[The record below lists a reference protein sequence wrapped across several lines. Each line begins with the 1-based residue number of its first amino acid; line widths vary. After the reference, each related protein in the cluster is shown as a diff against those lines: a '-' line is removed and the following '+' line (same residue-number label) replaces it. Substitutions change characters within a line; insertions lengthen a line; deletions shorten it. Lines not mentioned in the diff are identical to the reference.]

1 MFQTIL
7 YNPLI
12 NALVFLYNTV
22 AFQDLGIAI
31 ILLTVFI
38 RLIFAPLFYKSAK
51 NQIILQRLQPE
62 IKKIQHAHKDNKEK
76 QAAAMMD
83 LYKKHEVNPFSG
95 FLMIIIQL
103 PVLIALYHVFLQGLS
118 PDIFVHLYSFIVSP
132 AHLNPMFLGLI
143 DLEKRSILMVGLAAI
158 AQYWQGRLTL
168 PEIKKGQELSPPERI
183 GRQMVYFGPILTV
196 VILSSLPTA
205 IGLYWLVTG
214 VFSIVQQIYIN
225 KTLNLEKEKQEH
237 GIIETKN

>member
-76 QAAAMMD
+76 QPAAMMD

-103 PVLIALYHVFLQGLS
+103 PVLIALYQVFLQGLS

>member
-103 PVLIALYHVFLQGLS
+103 PVLIALYQVFLQGLY

>member
-103 PVLIALYHVFLQGLS
+103 PVLIALYQVFLQGLS